1 MKTPKLQETADLVIF
16 TEEILKGKLLF
27 CAVQIQRSFQRIN
40 HAFLLT
46 TVNGYLLA
54 GYIVSKV
61 SSNITVQTPTL
72 SF

>member
-46 TVNGYLLA
+46 TVNVYLLA
-54 GYIVSKV
+54 GYIVSKA

>member
-46 TVNGYLLA
+46 TVNVYLLA
-54 GYIVSKV
+54 GYMVSKA

>member
-27 CAVQIQRSFQRIN
+27 CAVQIQRNCQRIN

-46 TVNGYLLA
+46 TVNVYLLA
-54 GYIVSKV
+54 GYIVSKA